1 MPIRGDMEY
10 YAHTT
15 TRLDIDVADV
25 RKIIAAAL
33 EAANDPNFALA
44 FQREVETASGFTDY
58 IDVITFLQGLL
69 K

>member
-1 MPIRGDMEY
+1 MTIRGDMEY
-10 YAHTT
+10 YAHSN
-15 TRLDIDVADV
+15 TRLDISVADV
-25 RKIIAAAL
+25 RKIIADAL

-44 FQREVETASGFTDY
+44 FQREIETASGFNDY

>member
-1 MPIRGDMEY
+1 MTIRGDMEY
-10 YAHTT
+10 YVASKAKG
-15 TRLDIDVADV
+15 IDVPTARV
-25 RKIIAAAL
+25 VIALAL

-58 IDVITFLQGLL
+58 IDVVTFLQGLL

>member
-1 MPIRGDMEY
+1 MTIRGDMEY
-10 YAHTT
+10 YVASKAPG
-15 TRLDIDVADV
+15 IDAPTARVV
-25 RKIIAAAL
+25 ILLVL

-44 FQREVETASGFTDY
+44 FQKEVETASGFTDY